1 MGGMVAC
8 LKAFGG
14 FRGVIFDSQKFDD
27 SVSVST
33 GQVKGI
39 PEIPE
44 TEFLFVE
51 NSSTNSFKVCRDIC
65 AEVAKID
72 SEKSMIF
79 TKQPHLIPDKHQ
91 SVELCGVDME
101 KNEAVKRFYD
111 VKIIDDYSMTLR
123 SYCNAT
129 REMLS
134 LDCAHFSLFS
144 CQM

>member
-14 FRGVIFDSQKFDD
+14 FRGVIFGSQKFDD